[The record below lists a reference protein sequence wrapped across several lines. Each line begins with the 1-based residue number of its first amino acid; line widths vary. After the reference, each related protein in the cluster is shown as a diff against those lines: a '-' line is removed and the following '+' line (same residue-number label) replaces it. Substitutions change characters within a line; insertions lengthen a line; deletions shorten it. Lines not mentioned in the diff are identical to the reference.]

1 MEHKNDKRHLI
12 RLDYRMEVLAT
23 GLTIPKVKTVEQAVI
38 SLYTLQYIDNMGREI
53 VVKNLLFRISEKFTS
68 VVEVFTSV
76 TEDEVMNLMGRQV
89 K

>member
-23 GLTIPKVKTVEQAVI
+23 GLTIPEVKTVEQAVI

-53 VVKNLLFRISEKFTS
+53 AVKNLLFRISEKFTCS
-68 VVEVFTSV
+68 SRVIHKR
-76 TEDEVMNLMGRQV
+76 DGR
-89 K
+89 